1 MDVHGVELMEEGD
14 MVCLSHKGQPF
25 EPDSFAIWCAL
36 ARPGAVM
43 IDVGAYSGLY
53 AIAAAK
59 RGARV
64 YAFEPNSECFQRMLM
79 NISNN
84 DVQAQITASNQA
96 VMDSPGRFS
105 LNTHNRPRLTS
116 AGHVEAD
123 PNGDIEATTLDSLGL
138 LHVAAIKMDIE
149 GAELAALAGAVKLL
163 TECKPVLILESLGD
177 VSPLDNYLAGF
188 GYGPGLRIDSRNVV
202 YGYAQATQ

>member
-25 EPDSFAIWCAL
+25 EPDSFAIWCGL
-36 ARPGAVM
+36 ARPGEIL

-64 YAFEPNSECFQRMLM
+64 YAFEPNPQCFKRMAV
-79 NISNN
+79 NILSNG
-84 DVQAQITASNQA
+84 VTARITVSNKA
-96 VMDSPGRFS
+96 VMDKPGRVR

-123 PNGDIEATTLDSLGL
+123 PKGDIEAITLDSLGL
-138 LHVAAIKMDIE
+138 SHVAAIKMDIE
-149 GAELAALAGAVKLL
+149 GAELNALKGASHLL
-163 TECKPVLILESLGD
+163 QYHPVLILESLAD
-177 VSPLDNYLAGF
+177 HTPLDEYLAGF
-188 GYGPGLRIDSRNVV
+188 GYGPGLRIDSRNLI
-202 YGYAQATQ
+202 YGHA